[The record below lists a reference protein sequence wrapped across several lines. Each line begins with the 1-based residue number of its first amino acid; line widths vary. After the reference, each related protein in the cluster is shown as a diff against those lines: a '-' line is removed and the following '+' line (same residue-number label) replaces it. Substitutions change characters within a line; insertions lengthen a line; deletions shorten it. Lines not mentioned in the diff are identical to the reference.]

1 MLSRMLS
8 FPCVFRHLA
17 ASVLPQAVLQLR
29 WGVVQPV
36 GHLTVN
42 EDGEGSNPS
51 APAKIPI
58 KIAAKSM
65 SDGLIPILI
74 PIPSAKKPMFPNGA
88 VSTEGR
94 HRRESQSKSLAVQ
107 AVHCWRKAPIRSNCE
122 KGAEWGPKI
131 ETTGTPGSYYL
142 RYLKNGRRTFESVGD
157 DLQLAL
163 QEQKARHASL
173 DAPTPLTIISAR
185 KTLKAEMQTFLANRP
200 ESWRHILAVFG
211 DWYGWDND
219 ITSFQ
224 RDDFKSY
231 AAHLEKFCPANR
243 KYWSP
248 RTRKNYLL
256 PQRHRA
262 ALRRRR

>member
-65 SDGLIPILI
+65 SDGIIPILI

-107 AVHCWRKAPIRSNCE
+107 AVGEKHRYVPIVRKGRSGGQ
-122 KGAEWGPKI
+122 K
-131 ETTGTPGSYYL
+131 
-142 RYLKNGRRTFESVGD
+142 LKPQGRP
-157 DLQLAL
+157 
-163 QEQKARHASL
+163 AR
-173 DAPTPLTIISAR
+173 
-185 KTLKAEMQTFLANRP
+185 
-200 ESWRHILAVFG
+200 
-211 DWYGWDND
+211 
-219 ITSFQ
+219 ITS
-224 RDDFKSY
+224 
-231 AAHLEKFCPANR
+231 AI
-243 KYWSP
+243 
-248 RTRKNYLL
+248 
-256 PQRHRA
+256 
-262 ALRRRR
+262 